1 MVTILTTVDR
11 CDQVHVCRRV
21 ELGSENIVSY
31 VVRFF
36 NASRQ
41 TLIKIIPINML
52 LIIPLLSLFVFFH
65 ACR

>member
-11 CDQVHVCRRV
+11 CDQIQIA

>member
-1 MVTILTTVDR
+1 MYVA
-11 CDQVHVCRRV
+11 

-52 LIIPLLSLFVFFH
+52 LIIPLLSLFVFFMH
-65 ACR
+65 ADELSHTL